1 MTIEQTRPDVQ
12 TLPLVDIS
20 RFRDPAQREE
30 FLAELRH
37 AAHDVG
43 FFYVVGHGVPAEVA
57 DGVME
62 QARAFFALP
71 LQDRLAVMTEALPA
85 EITVPRQVCATT
97 PAGT

>member
-20 RFRDPAQREE
+20 RFRDPARREG

-43 FFYVVGHGVPAEVA
+43 FFYVTGHGIPAEVVRTA
-57 DGVME
+57 SSRRP
-62 QARAFFALP
+62 ARSSTS
-71 LQDRLAVMTEALPA
+71 RSRTGSRSR
-85 EITVPRQVCATT
+85 T
-97 PAGT
+97 